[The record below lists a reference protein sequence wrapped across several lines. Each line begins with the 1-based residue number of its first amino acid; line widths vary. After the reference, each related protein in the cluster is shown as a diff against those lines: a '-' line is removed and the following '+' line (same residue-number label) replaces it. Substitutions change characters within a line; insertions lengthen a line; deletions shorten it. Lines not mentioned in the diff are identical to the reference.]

1 MRSAD
6 VMPAAEKKLYSF
18 VGEEKP
24 FFPTEEIEILLGES
38 SWPSGQL
45 EKLLEHLLYFS
56 IIGIERDGQIRYIYD
71 VGYDMDILQA
81 ELKKFSG
88 VIRYHLH
95 PAFWP
100 ALKIGRARR

>member
-1 MRSAD
+1 
-6 VMPAAEKKLYSF
+6 MPAAEKKLYSF

-100 ALKIGRARR
+100 AQKIGSARR